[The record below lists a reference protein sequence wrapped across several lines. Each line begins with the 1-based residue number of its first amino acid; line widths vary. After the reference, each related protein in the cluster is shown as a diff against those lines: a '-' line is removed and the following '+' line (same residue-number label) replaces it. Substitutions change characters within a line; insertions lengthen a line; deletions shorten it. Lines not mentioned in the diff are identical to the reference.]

1 MFCKRMTLLRVSF
14 PSFPTSFVLLPSWAV
29 KHSCGCTVV
38 QTTGYFRSKESIL
51 NLLWMFSSLQ
61 CYFLCCKMDL
71 KLFLPCENQEQFF
84 FPMSIIRNNRF
95 SNLWWKRV
103 TEIFEFCTSSGLEK
117 LFKILFE
124 AGFSMHGH
132 FIFPHQISI
141 ERNICS
147 RWPFHRVLWNSKCW
161 SIKSKKTKWI
171 LGQM

>member
-1 MFCKRMTLLRVSF
+1 MTLLRVSF

-84 FPMSIIRNNRF
+84 FQCLSSETTDFQTLDEKEWLRYLNSVQVVAWRSYLKFFSRLGFLCMDILYFHIRLVLKGTF
-95 SNLWWKRV
+95 VLD
-103 TEIFEFCTSSGLEK
+103 GL
-117 LFKILFE
+117 
-124 AGFSMHGH
+124 
-132 FIFPHQISI
+132 SI
-141 ERNICS
+141 EYFGTAN
-147 RWPFHRVLWNSKCW
+147 V
-161 SIKSKKTKWI
+161 
-171 LGQM
+171 GA